1 MDHLLE
7 DRRRPMAPTRAELSR
22 RIDQALGREP
32 ADLVIKGARIL
43 NVATGTLDEGDVA
56 ICGDWIVGIYDDYR
70 GRQEIEARGR
80 IAAPGFIDTHVH
92 VESSLVT
99 PAEFERSVLVRGT
112 TTAICDP
119 HEIAN
124 VLGLAGIRYFLEASQ
139 TLRMTLKVQLSS
151 CVPATELETS
161 GARLTAADLL
171 ALRDHPA
178 VLGLAEM
185 MNFPGVLAKD
195 QVVLDKLVA
204 FADRHVDGHAPLVRG
219 HALNAYLAAAIRT
232 DHESTSFD
240 EGREKLEKGMQL
252 LAREG
257 SIAKDVAALAP
268 LLTDQTWPSF
278 AFCTDDRN
286 PLEIAEEGHIDF
298 AIRKAVRCGAPAVA
312 AYRAASFAAA
322 RAFGL
327 FDRGQIA
334 PGRRADI
341 VLLDDLESCAVST
354 VICAGVPIDDAAFEG
369 RSHPAPVGYGS
380 VRRAPVTPDLF
391 EVRAA
396 GPSGPVIGALE
407 NSLLTEH
414 LTMTLPW
421 RDGLRLPDP
430 GAGVH
435 KLAVLERHGKNG
447 NVGRA
452 FVKGF
457 GALRGALA
465 TSIGHD
471 CHNIIVVGDN
481 DADMAVAVNRLIELQ
496 GGAVVVSD
504 GAVRAELAL
513 PIAGLMSDR
522 PFEEVQTALRDLRSA
537 SRAMG
542 CALGEPFLQL
552 AFLPLPVIPHLKLTD
567 KGLVDVD
574 RFEVIAA

>member
-1 MDHLLE
+1 
-7 DRRRPMAPTRAELSR
+7 MAPTRAELGR
-22 RIDQALGREP
+22 RIDQALGRER

-43 NVATGTLDEGDVA
+43 NVATGALDEGDIA
-56 ICGDWIVGIYDDYR
+56 ICGDWIVGTYEDYR
-70 GRQEIEARGR
+70 GRHEVDGRGR

-99 PAEFERSVLVRGT
+99 PAEFERSVLPRGT

-124 VLGLAGIRYFLEASQ
+124 VLGLAGIRYFLEAAPA
-139 TLRMTLKVQLSS
+139 LRMTLRVQLSS

-161 GARLTAADLL
+161 GARLSAVDLV
-171 ALRDHPA
+171 AIRDHPA
-178 VLGLAEM
+178 VLGLAEL

-195 QVVLDKLVA
+195 GIVLDKLIA
-204 FADRHVDGHAPLVRG
+204 FDGWHVDGHAPLVRG
-219 HALNAYLAAAIRT
+219 YALNAYLAAAIRT
-232 DHESTSFD
+232 DHESTSYE
-240 EGREKLEKGMQL
+240 EGREKLQKGMQI

-298 AIRKAVRCGAPAVA
+298 AIRKAIRAGAPPIA
-312 AYRAASFAAA
+312 AYRSASFAAA
-322 RAFGL
+322 RAFCL

-334 PGRRADI
+334 PGQRADI
-341 VLLDDLESCAVST
+341 VLLDDLESCAVAA
-354 VICAGVPIDDAAFEG
+354 VICGGVRVDEAAFEG
-369 RSHPAPVGYGS
+369 RGHPAPVGYGS
-380 VRRAPVTPDLF
+380 IKRAPVTPELF

-396 GPSGPVIGALE
+396 GPSGPVIGAIE
-407 NSLLTEH
+407 HSLLTEH
-414 LTMTLPW
+414 LTLALPW

-430 GAGVH
+430 AAGTL

-452 FVKGF
+452 FVNGF
-457 GALRGALA
+457 GAMHGALA
-465 TSIGHD
+465 SSIGHD
-471 CHNIIVVGDN
+471 SHNIIVVGDN
-481 DADMAVAVNRLIELQ
+481 DADMAAAVNRLIDLQ
-496 GGAVVVSD
+496 GGAVAAAD
-504 GAVRAELAL
+504 GTVRAELAL

-522 PFEEVQTALRDLRSA
+522 PFEEAQAALRTLRRA

-542 CALGEPFLQL
+542 CTMAEPLLQL

-567 KGLVDVD
+567 RGLVDVD
-574 RFEVIAA
+574 RFELIAA